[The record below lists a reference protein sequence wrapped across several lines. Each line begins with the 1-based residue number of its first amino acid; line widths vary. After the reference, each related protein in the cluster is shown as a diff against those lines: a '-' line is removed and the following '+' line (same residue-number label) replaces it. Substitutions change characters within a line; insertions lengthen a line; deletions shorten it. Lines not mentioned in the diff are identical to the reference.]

1 MTLEELALLAEVVGA
16 VAILVTLI
24 YLAIQV
30 KDGARAYRAASV
42 TDATTGM
49 QGFYQELGANSEAS
63 DLFLKGLR
71 DPESLSIE
79 RQYQFIMLTHSA
91 FIGFQRGYFLAQEGT
106 LDEELR
112 DSIGSAVQAV
122 NHLPGVRVYWRQRKS
137 FFQPE
142 FIAWV
147 EELLERP
154 NTADMDAY
162 GTE

>member
-1 MTLEELALLAEVVGA
+1 
-16 VAILVTLI
+16 
-24 YLAIQV
+24 
-30 KDGARAYRAASV
+30 
-42 TDATTGM
+42 
-49 QGFYQELGANSEAS
+49 
-63 DLFLKGLR
+63 
-71 DPESLSIE
+71 
-79 RQYQFIMLTHSA
+79 MLTHSA